1 MSLFGS
7 IVNDAVAEF
16 KVNFLKAFKERNTI
30 KVSISDPLKKK
41 VLSYLIHQAIFV
53 KAFGTEFRMEE
64 QVPDLNVR
72 FKLQS
77 AHRVVEIFGTSPIM
91 TFNKHGDI
99 GLALP
104 VMSVSRD
111 INHEINKGDL
121 VIPISE
127 NNSIIKISV
136 PGGCDE
142 EKPLITLKQILPKLN
157 PSDLPV
163 CHREGNPVTVKKGN
177 NNISVAA
184 DLCSELEEGDYI
196 VIRGRSYEVYAKNN
210 DDCSTPVE
218 GSHNMIRINGCFVN
232 SQQKFLYRKLP
243 LLSGTIMDVEA
254 SFLSSYRPVELTF
267 IANKKGNN
275 HVSAELTFF
284 DVIFNS
290 FGYITHDHSIPPDY
304 VL

>member
-1 MSLFGS
+1 MSLFES

-30 KVSISDPLKKK
+30 KISISDPLKKK
-41 VLSYLIHQAIFV
+41 VLSYPIHQAIFA
-53 KAFGTEFRMEE
+53 KAFGTEFRMNEK
-64 QVPDLNVR
+64 VRDLNVR

-77 AHRVVEIFGTSPIM
+77 AHRVVDIFGTSPIV

-111 INHEINKGDL
+111 INHEFKNGDL

-127 NNSIIKISV
+127 NNGIIKIFV

-163 CHREGNPVTVKKGN
+163 CYKEGNPVTVKKGN

-184 DLCSELEEGDYI
+184 DICSELVGDYI
-196 VIRGRSYEVYAKNN
+196 VIHGRSYEVYAKNN
-210 DDCSTPVE
+210 DDCFTPVE
-218 GSHNMIRINGCFVN
+218 GSHNVIRIKGCFANNVTR
-232 SQQKFLYRKLP
+232 QEFLYRKLP

-254 SFLSSYRPVELTF
+254 SFSSLYRTVELTF

-275 HVSAELTFF
+275 HGSAELTF
-284 DVIFNS
+284 
-290 FGYITHDHSIPPDY
+290 
-304 VL
+304 LM